1 MNDQEVKNEPEMVSA
16 DDRKLREMCLSLKR
30 IDAPKDFDFK
40 LKARIAKTNPGKFQP
55 RFGWAF
61 RYALPVLAIVMLAT
75 VLAYNSGF
83 WSSPENK
90 SVAATSPVDELK
102 NSASL
107 PDNNLVAVQISPSS
121 SDSNS
126 DNANV
131 PAPKSPKLPENEIAQ
146 SNLAQVKHEKKSVE
160 SKDNSSGSRDFSS
173 TNGTVEQPKFN
184 SNLSPRIPESFI
196 KTNPTS
202 IQSILSDIGIKAAL
216 ENGKWTVKSVTPNGM
231 TERSGV
237 KKDDVIEA
245 IDDQPISSETKFDK
259 TFSGKTITVSREG
272 KKLEIKLQN

>member
-1 MNDQEVKNEPEMVSA
+1 MNDQEVKNESEILSA

-30 IDAPKDFDFK
+30 VGAPHDFDFK

-75 VLAYNSGF
+75 IFAYNGSF
-83 WSSPENK
+83 WSSAETK
-90 SVAATSPVDELK
+90 SVAAVPNNEVKDSKILPENNFVAVETSP
-102 NSASL
+102 SL
-107 PDNNLVAVQISPSS
+107 PD
-121 SDSNS
+121 SNS
-126 DNANV
+126 GNANIS
-131 PAPKSPKLPENEIAQ
+131 APKSPKLSENQIAQ
-146 SNLAQVKHEKKSVE
+146 SNSAQAKHEKKPVE
-160 SKDNSSGSRDFSS
+160 SKDDFKGSKDFAS
-173 TNGTVEQPKFN
+173 TNGTIEQPRSN
-184 SNLSPRIPESFI
+184 SNISRQIPESFL

-202 IQSILSDIGIKAAL
+202 IEAILSEIGIKAAL
-216 ENGKWTVKSVTPNGM
+216 EGGKWTVKSVTPNGM

-259 TFSGKTITVSREG
+259 NLSGKTITVLRDG
-272 KKLEIKLQN
+272 KKLEIKLKN